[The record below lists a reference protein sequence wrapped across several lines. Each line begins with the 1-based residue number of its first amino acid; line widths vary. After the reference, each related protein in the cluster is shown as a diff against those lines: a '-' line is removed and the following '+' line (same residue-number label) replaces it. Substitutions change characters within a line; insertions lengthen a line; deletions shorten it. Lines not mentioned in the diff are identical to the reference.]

1 MKKHLILIA
10 AVLIALPALGFSDTF
25 SFRVGYFFPRADNS
39 KGSLWKTQFENLT
52 LTRTDYQ
59 ATIFGISYEH
69 SFNPYLS
76 VEVGADT
83 YSKTKS
89 GFYNDWVG
97 YSLTDGDFAFPVS
110 EFQGSFSLIQTFSVS
125 ILPIQVSLK
134 VTPLGRRGG
143 FIPYFGGGAALN
155 IWSVRIYG
163 DMVDFSDPRPHYPV
177 GDVTIYPVYIVDA
190 RDSTKLNVSYQ
201 AFAGVMI
208 PVGVRMTIDGGF
220 KYIIG
225 KGTLKKIQDFKPMD
239 FDGFEITLGINYW
252 F

>member
-25 SFRVGYFFPRADNS
+25 SFRVGYFFPRADS
-39 KGSLWKTQFENLT
+39 DLWKTQFENLT

-59 ATIFGISYEH
+59 ATVFGISYEH

-97 YSLTDGDFAFPVS
+97 YSTNEGDFAYPSS
-110 EFQGSFSLIQTFSVS
+110 EFKGAFSLIQTFSVS

-163 DMVDFSDPRPHYPV
+163 DMVNFEDKSWMDPNYP
-177 GDVTIYPVYIVDA
+177 DVQIYPVDLVDA
-190 RDSTKLNVSYQ
+190 RDSTMVNVSYQ
-201 AFAGVMI
+201 AFAGVMV

-239 FDGFEITLGINYW
+239 FDGFQITIGLNYW